1 MSKGAKFHTYHTNL
15 SITYYYYY
23 VLGPVFVCDFKTEVL
38 KSTWERN
45 QKEQSNIREHGL
57 KVVFY
62 SPISHLASAPLL
74 PYSLEP
80 DAPTPTHK
88 QPDSSF
94 QTDISMVSSDMPQS
108 HPLPL
113 SSLFL
118 THWPPTWSL
127 FLLPITCSS
136 VLCASCYMSMSLV
149 IKNASWLS
157 HVLVYWIKE
166 NPNII
171 VINTNNITIHG
182 GSRVLIHN

>member
-108 HPLPL
+108 HPLPPFP
-113 SSLFL
+113 SLHCFSH
-118 THWPPTWSL
+118 TG
-127 FLLPITCSS
+127 LPLALCS
-136 VLCASCYMSMSLV
+136 CYPYRCYMSMSLV
-149 IKNASWLS
+149 RHKECLVTQPCVS
-157 HVLVYWIKE
+157 VLDKREPQHYCDQHKQHY
-166 NPNII
+166 
-171 VINTNNITIHG
+171 NTWWQR
-182 GSRVLIHN
+182 GSDT